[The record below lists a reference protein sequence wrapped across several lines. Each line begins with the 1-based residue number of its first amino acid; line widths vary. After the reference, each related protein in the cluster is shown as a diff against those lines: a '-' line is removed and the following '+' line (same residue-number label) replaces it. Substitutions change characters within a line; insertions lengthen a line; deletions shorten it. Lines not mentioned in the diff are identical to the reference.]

1 MLMTQLRR
9 TAAAAALIMMSAAA
23 VAGSSSTK
31 EPALK
36 GPFSQLVAFSGSL
49 SDTGNHAS
57 VNGDMPPPF
66 FMNRT
71 SNGPVA
77 IDILASK
84 FGLSSAPSLH
94 VINQVGGTN
103 YASLHANAAGNLP
116 IDLPAQLR
124 AFFSSHNNIADPKGL
139 YFIFI
144 GANDIVAAT
153 IEMDEKKS
161 EVFLKNG
168 INEVEKAFRQ
178 LHAAGART
186 FYAPNNVNLGRTPV
200 TRDFG
205 LSERATKKT
214 QDFNLRWE
222 LLMRRL
228 ERELNVT
235 IYRFDF
241 YRYIEDIFPIVDKL
255 GFTNVTQSCLAL
267 QSQGLCDL
275 DRFGFLTELL
285 PTKRIHD
292 LLGNALSI
300 ALIEQLSS
308 PVCSSGHRCGRKGL
322 DTSYSIIDLST
333 SFNFSNLAAGQDLED

>member
-1 MLMTQLRR
+1 MLMSQFKRMV
-9 TAAAAALIMMSAAA
+9 AAAALVMLSAAA
-23 VAGSSSTK
+23 MAGSSSK
-31 EPALK
+31 DGIFK
-36 GPFSQLVAFSGSL
+36 GPFSRLVAFSGSL
-49 SDTGNHAS
+49 SDTGNHSS

-77 IDILASK
+77 IDILAGK

-94 VINQVGGTN
+94 LIGQQGGTN
-103 YASLHANAAGNLP
+103 YAALHANAAGNLP

-124 AFFSSHNNIADPKGL
+124 AFFSAFNNVADSKAL
-139 YFIFI
+139 YFMFI
-144 GANDIVAAT
+144 GANDIVAAS
-153 IEMDEKKS
+153 IEMDEQKS
-161 EVFLKNG
+161 RVFLVNG
-168 INEVEKAFRQ
+168 INEVEKSIRQ
-178 LHAAGART
+178 LHAAGARV

-205 LSERATKKT
+205 LSTRATQKT
-214 QDFNLRWE
+214 QEFNLRWE

-228 ERELNVT
+228 ERELDVT
-235 IYRFDF
+235 IFRFDF
-241 YRYIEDIFPIVDKL
+241 YRYIEEIFPITEKL

-300 ALIEQLSS
+300 ALIEQLNT
-308 PVCSSGHRCGRKGL
+308 PTCTVRHRCGRK
-322 DTSYSIIDLST
+322 DEDRSYAAIDLST
-333 SFNFSNLAAGQDLED
+333 SFNMPDVRWQQDLND